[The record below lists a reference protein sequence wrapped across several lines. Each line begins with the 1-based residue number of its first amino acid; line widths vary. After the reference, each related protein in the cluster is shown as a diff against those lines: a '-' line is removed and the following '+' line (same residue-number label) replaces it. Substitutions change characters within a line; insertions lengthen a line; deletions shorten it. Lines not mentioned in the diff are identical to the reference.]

1 MNHKQK
7 AQKIVT
13 ILKCTKRIKA
23 CCDKN
28 NRVII
33 LENALGRAIVKIWWT
48 EGGYCWGTMSE
59 RMTTWIKL
67 VGVKIGRSRKL
78 LAVF

>member
-1 MNHKQK
+1 M
-7 AQKIVT
+7 IE
-13 ILKCTKRIKA
+13 
-23 CCDKN
+23 N

-33 LENALGRAIVKIWWT
+33 LENALGRARVKIWWT

-67 VGVKIGRSRKL
+67 VGVKIRRSGNL
-78 LAVF
+78 FAVF